1 MDGAAW
7 LEPGC
12 GEQDGEGGLQPSP
25 QGLVLPQRG
34 QVRPQRRLAAW
45 DAFLVINSATGNI
58 VKKA

>member
-7 LEPGC
+7 LEPGG
-12 GEQDGEGGLQPSP
+12 GEQDGECGLQPSP

-45 DAFLVINSATGNI
+45 DAFLVINSATGKI